1 MAQEKEKII
10 LKNRILELG
19 NAAIRRGIPCY
30 TDFLNL
36 NEQNILH
43 TIEKQLGMVNVIEY
57 GGFELAERKLFCFLA
72 PDSYCEPD
80 FPVEI
85 IKIEVKN
92 VKYSDTLTHRDY
104 LGAILNLGIDR
115 AKTGDIIVDFPDGYV
130 FCKSEIAE
138 YVTANLEKIKHTQ
151 VKCTIVEKQ
160 EFSVEPKYKEIQKTV
175 PSIRLDAIIA
185 AAFQGSRSSLSGLI
199 QREKVF
205 VNGKMISSNSYALK
219 EGDIVSVR
227 GEGKFRLKELQ
238 NQTKKG
244 RTYVLLQKYI

>member
-1 MAQEKEKII
+1 MTQEKDEMI
-10 LKNRILELG
+10 LKNRLLELG
-19 NAAIRRGIPCY
+19 NAAVRRGIPFY
-30 TDFLNL
+30 TEFLNL

-43 TIEKQLGMVNVIEY
+43 TMEKQLGMVKTIEY
-57 GGFELAERKLFCFLA
+57 GGFEAAERKLFCFLA

-92 VKYSDTLTHRDY
+92 VKYSDELTHRDY

-115 AKTGDIIVDFPDGYV
+115 AKTGDIIVDFPTAYV

-138 YVTANLEKIKHTQ
+138 YVITNLEKIKHTQ

-160 EFSVEPKYKEIQKTV
+160 DFHVQPRYEEIRKPV
-175 PSIRLDAIIA
+175 SSIRLDTIIA

-199 QREKVF
+199 QGEKVF
-205 VNGKMISSNSYALK
+205 VNGKMISSNSYVPK

-227 GEGKFRLKELQ
+227 GQGKFRFQELQ